1 MPYRLKNNVD
11 LDSISEEELL
21 NTRVCD
27 LPLTIKG
34 TWVEDCVEELYKELA
49 QRQIRYR
56 PKCFLA
62 DEWLTPEKETCIG
75 IPFYLAHPRLIA
87 LEKRFMDAAEGEG
100 INECMKL
107 LRHEAGHAIYYAY
120 KIYNRR
126 KWQTLFGS
134 SKAEYPDTYKYRP
147 YSRNFVRHLEGHYAQ
162 YHPEEDFVET
172 FAVWLT
178 PGLDWKKQYKG
189 WKALE
194 KLKYVDQLMRSLKE
208 RNPRN
213 TSARQYWRISTIKC
227 TLKYFY
233 KRKTQSL
240 AEDIPDFHDPFLK
253 SNFRL
258 PPSTQNQGYQA
269 DEIIKKYRKELINS
283 VAMISGEKKH
293 TIDELLKSIQKRSR
307 QLHLST
313 DEQESK
319 VLLNVSSYITS
330 LAKNY
335 QYTGRYRGGN

>member
-1 MPYRLKNNVD
+1 MLYRIKNNID
-11 LDSISEEELL
+11 LDTISEEELL

-34 TWVEDCVEELYKELA
+34 TWLEDCIEELYKELA

-87 LEKRFMDAAEGEG
+87 LEKRFMDGAEGEG

-120 KIYNRR
+120 KLYNRR

-134 SKAEYPDTYKYRP
+134 SKTEYPDTYKYRP

-178 PGLDWKKQYKG
+178 PDLDWKKQYKG

-194 KLKYVDQLMRSLKE
+194 KLKYVDQLMCSLRE

-213 TSARQYWRISTIKC
+213 TSAKQYWRISTIKG

-240 AEDIPDFHDPFLK
+240 AEEIPDFHDSFLK
-253 SNFRL
+253 SNFRQ
-258 PPSTQNQGYQA
+258 PPTTQAPGYQA

-313 DEQESK
+313 NEQESK

>member
-1 MPYRLKNNVD
+1 MTFAIKKDIN
-11 LDSISEEELL
+11 LDTISDEELL
-21 NTRVCD
+21 NTRLCD

-34 TWVEDCVEELYKELA
+34 TWLEDCVEELYKELA
-49 QRQIRYR
+49 QKQIQFR

-75 IPFYLAHPRLIA
+75 IPFYLAHPRLTA
-87 LEKRFMDAAEGEG
+87 LEKKYMNAAEGDG
-100 INECMKL
+100 VNECLKL

-120 KIYNRR
+120 KLHNRR

-134 SKAEYPDTYKYRP
+134 SKTEYAETYKYRP

-178 PGLDWKKQYKG
+178 PNLDWGNRYKG

-194 KLKYVDQLMRSLKE
+194 KLQYVDELMRSLKKQ
-208 RNPRN
+208 NPTN
-213 TSARQYWRISTIKC
+213 TSAKQFWRISTIKC

-233 KRKTQSL
+233 KKKKQSL
-240 AEDIPDFHDPFLK
+240 AEDNPDFHDPFLK
-253 SNFRL
+253 NQFPL
-258 PPSTQNQGYQA
+258 ESTVQKQGYPA
-269 DEIIKKYRKELINS
+269 DAIFKKYRRELINS
-283 VAMISGEKKH
+283 VALISGEKKH
-293 TIDELLKSIQKRSR
+293 TIDELLKSMQKRSR